1 MIRVAIADDHRIV
14 REGLTMLLSPED
26 NIEIVGE
33 AADGAQL
40 LAIIA
45 ADRPDVLLLDM
56 RMSGMDGFDVLRAL
70 QDLPDPPRAIALSMH
85 DDPAYVKRAVELGA
99 SGYLLKTVG
108 REELLRALD
117 VVSRGGS
124 YIQGEVT
131 APLVA
136 ELLEG
141 GSGSVGGFSPT
152 DIAMLELLASGSDNR
167 HIATELEMSESA
179 VKADLRSIYAVLRVK
194 RRSEAVAVALR
205 LGLIS

>member
-14 REGLTMLLSPED
+14 REGLMTLLASED

-33 AADGAQL
+33 AADGAGI

-45 ADRPDVLLLDM
+45 ADPPDVLILDM
-56 RMSGMDGFDVLRAL
+56 RMPGTSGFDVLKAL
-70 QDLPDPPRAIALSMH
+70 RDEPDSPHVIALSMH

-99 SGYLLKTVG
+99 SGYLLKTAG

-136 ELLEG
+136 DLLSGEQ
-141 GSGSVGGFSPT
+141 GSVGELST
-152 DIAMLELLASGSDNR
+152 KDITALELLAAGYDNR
-167 HIATELEMSESA
+167 QIATALGVSEAA
-179 VKADLRSIYAVLRVK
+179 VKSQLRSIYSVLRVK

-205 LGLIS
+205 LGLIV